1 MTGRAATTASAAC
14 RGREDVA
21 GARGGDGVVPELA
34 ELIALRSLAL
44 ARGMARRG
52 SSGSR
57 GQAPAMSRGRGM
69 EYAESRAYALGDDAR
84 HVDWRLTARSGK
96 PHTKLYQA
104 ERERLTL
111 VVVDTSPVLYFGTR
125 VRFKSVQAARA
136 GAVAAWRAVA
146 DGDRVAALRGSTRAA
161 PVPAASGSK
170 GALRV
175 LDALARW
182 YARPPD
188 EDAGLALA
196 LDQARRLLRPGS
208 RLLVLADPGSV
219 ASIPAARW
227 PTLAAHHEVMVLL
240 LTDPLEMTPPE
251 ATLAFAPSLQAAG
264 SGTAGRLELDLA
276 ATGPRT
282 RWRAEFADRVAAT
295 RAALAARGVRA
306 LPLSS
311 DAPSDAW
318 LWAPRPG
325 GR

>member
-1 MTGRAATTASAAC
+1 MNRAAATAGQS
-14 RGREDVA
+14 
-21 GARGGDGVVPELA
+21 RGGGDLAKTPAIGNGVVPELA
-34 ELIALRSLAL
+34 ELIALREL
-44 ARGMARRG
+44 ARAHGTARRG
-52 SSGSR
+52 ATGSSGR
-57 GQAPAMSRGRGM
+57 APAMARGRGM

-111 VVVDTSPVLYFGTR
+111 LVADTSPALYFGTR

-146 DGDRVAALRGSTRAA
+146 DGDRVAALRGSTLAP
-161 PVPAASGSK
+161 PVPAASGSRA
-170 GALRV
+170 ALRV

-208 RLLVLADPGSV
+208 RLLVLADPASV
-219 ASIPAARW
+219 ESIPATRW
-227 PTLAAHHEVMVLL
+227 PALAAHHEVVVLL
-240 LTDPLEMTPPE
+240 LTDPLEMAPPE
-251 ATLAFAPSLQAAG
+251 ALLAFAAPGRSGAAG
-264 SGTAGRLELDLA
+264 APARLELDLA
-276 ATGPRT
+276 APGQRS
-282 RWRAEFADRVAAT
+282 RWRAEFADRLDAT
-295 RAALAARGVRA
+295 CAALAARGVRA

-318 LWAPRPG
+318 LRTPRPG
-325 GR
+325 PR